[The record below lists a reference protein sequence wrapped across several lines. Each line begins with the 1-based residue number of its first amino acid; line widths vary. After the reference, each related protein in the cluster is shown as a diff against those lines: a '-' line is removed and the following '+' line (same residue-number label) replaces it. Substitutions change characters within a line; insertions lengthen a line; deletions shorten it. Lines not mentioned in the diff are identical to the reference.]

1 MGRFIFKQ
9 QNGNKPGRDWLKREM
24 QAQSRTSS
32 NPFEKIRLPAI
43 TANAQNDP
51 ASTISK
57 KFAFL
62 KHQAKTDPSQGGLHP
77 SSEAAFFDSGGK
89 AKLESPST
97 HKKPPLL
104 PGCDT
109 EHRLQKQ
116 WQTTER
122 ACNFYNKQVLDFLAP
137 KMQEFIKR
145 QEFLFIATADRNGE
159 CDCTSK
165 FGKPGFIRVLSDKH
179 LIYPEYRGN
188 GVFANTGNMME
199 NPHIALLMI
208 DFTQDTVGLHV
219 NGKVRIVGNKELL
232 EYRDKLSA
240 DVLEEI
246 HQEGKKCPERWV
258 MVEVEEAYI
267 QCSKHIP
274 LMKKLDKKIEWGTDD
289 IVAKGGDYFQLMKLS
304 LYDRVGGDK
313 AMEICTDLFYRKV
326 LQDKLV
332 GVFFQ
337 DVDMDRQRLKQKSF
351 LTMAFGGP
359 YRYSGAD
366 LRESHK
372 HLVDKYGLSDVH
384 FDRVCEIFKETVA
397 ELNIPSDQI
406 QEMMKILEG
415 TRESILNR

>member
-1 MGRFIFKQ
+1 MRRSIFRKK
-9 QNGNKPGRDWLKREM
+9 NKDKYG
-24 QAQSRTSS
+24 S
-32 NPFEKIRLPAI
+32 NLPKHEIPARP
-43 TANAQNDP
+43 P
-51 ASTISK
+51 ASSSPSGKTRSAATPDAHEGPAQTASK
-57 KFAFL
+57 KFVFPKDRVKPDL
-62 KHQAKTDPSQGGLHP
+62 SQAPRP
-77 SSEAAFFDSGGK
+77 SSTETADASIGQANSEGK
-89 AKLESPST
+89 TIHGKPS
-97 HKKPPLL
+97 LM

-109 EHRLQKQ
+109 EHRLQEQ
-116 WQTTER
+116 WQTKDR

-137 KMQEFIKR
+137 RMREFIGR
-145 QEFLFIATADRNGE
+145 QEFLFVATADRNGE

-165 FGKPGFIRVLSDKH
+165 FGKPGFIRVLSDKY

-219 NGKVRIVGNKELL
+219 NGKVRIVTNEELL
-232 EYRDKLSA
+232 ERQDKLSE
-240 DVLEEI
+240 DVIEEI

-289 IVAKGGDYFQLMKLS
+289 VVAKGGDYFQLMKLS
-304 LYDRVGGDK
+304 LYDRIGGDK

-332 GVFFQ
+332 GRFFQ
-337 DVDMDRQRLKQKSF
+337 DVDMEKQRLKQKSF

-359 YRYSGAD
+359 YQYTGTD

-372 HLVDKYGLSDVH
+372 HLVEKYGLSDAH
-384 FDRVCEIFKETVA
+384 FNRVCEIFKETA
-397 ELNIPSDQI
+397 TEMNIPPDQI
-406 QEMMKILEG
+406 EEMMKILEG
-415 TRESILNR
+415 TRESVLNR